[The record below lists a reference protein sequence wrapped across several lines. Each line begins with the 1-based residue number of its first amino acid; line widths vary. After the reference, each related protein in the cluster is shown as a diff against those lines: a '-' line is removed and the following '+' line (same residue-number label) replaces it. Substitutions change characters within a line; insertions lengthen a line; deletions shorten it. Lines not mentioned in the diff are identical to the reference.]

1 VAYDIF
7 VSYAHVDDEPL
18 PPATE
23 GWVTTLAKSLQIRIA
38 QKLGRREAFSL
49 WMDHRL
55 SGNEPL
61 TPQIMDRIGEA
72 ATMLIIYSPGY
83 LASEWCNREKNEFL
97 RVAGELGSRLFV
109 VERDR
114 AERIAEL
121 SSVRGYRFWVKDELS
136 DETRTLGDPVPTPD
150 ERLYY
155 AALGDLATDMAR
167 ELKERRAGPSTA
179 AAAAPADGDTTV
191 FLAEVTDDL
200 DPVRE
205 EIRRYL
211 AQMHIRVL
219 PDAAVYTRTSA
230 GAFIQEVDRD
240 LQSCKLFVQ
249 LLSAIAGKRPTD
261 GQQTFVALQCER
273 ASQAGKPIL
282 QWRDPAL
289 DLKTIADKAQS
300 ALLQGETVLAV
311 GLEELKSEIASRA
324 RTRTPAQ
331 TNDRPTGLVFINAEQ
346 NDLLLTEQL
355 KQIITQ
361 NGGGYVLPLQA
372 GDPAAVRSDLE
383 QNLLDCDMLMIV
395 YGATTPTWV
404 REQLR
409 YARKVL
415 PRRDHELQGL
425 AVYHGPP
432 PPKAPIGFELPAQ
445 LTIDGSGGINE
456 QQLRAFLAKAPR
468 AVT

>member
-1 VAYDIF
+1 MAYDIF

-61 TPQIMDRIGEA
+61 TPQIMGRIGEA

-83 LASEWCNREKNEFL
+83 VASEWCNREKNEFL
-97 RVAGELGSRLFV
+97 RVAGNLGSRLFV

-121 SSVRGYRFWVKDELS
+121 SSVRGYRFWVEDELS
-136 DETRTLGDPVPTPD
+136 DETRTLGDPLPTPD

-155 AALGDLATDMAR
+155 AALGDLATDIAR
-167 ELKERRAGPSTA
+167 ELQGQR
-179 AAAAPADGDTTV
+179 AAPGATAPPAPAAGETTV

-205 EIRRYL
+205 EVRRYL

-219 PDAAVYTRTSA
+219 PDASVYPRSSA
-230 GAFIQEVDRD
+230 DAFIQAVDRD
-240 LQSCKLFVQ
+240 LQTCKLFVQ
-249 LLSAIAGKRPTD
+249 LLSSVAGKRPAD
-261 GQQTFVALQCER
+261 GQPTFVELQCER
-273 ASQAGKPIL
+273 ARQAGKPIL

-289 DLKTIADKAQS
+289 DLKTVSDTSQS

-324 RTRTPAQ
+324 STRATQ
-331 TNDRPTGLVFINAEQ
+331 TTDRPTGLVFINAEQ
-346 NDLLLTEQL
+346 NDLPLTDQL

-383 QNLLDCDMLMIV
+383 QNLLDCDKLMIV

-445 LTIDGSGGINE
+445 LTIDGSAGLNE
-456 QQLRAFLAKAPR
+456 QQLRAFLAKAPG
-468 AVT
+468 AGT